1 MNQKCVWVASIN
13 IILKNEKNTPF
24 NGTVEPGLHL
34 FKNQERFS
42 VCFPKNWGEKVDY
55 VIDIQSLS

>member
-1 MNQKCVWVASIN
+1 MNQKCVWLSEYKYCI
-13 IILKNEKNTPF
+13 KKWKNTPF
-24 NGTVEPGLHL
+24 NGTVEPGLNL
-34 FKNQERFS
+34 FQNQERFS